1 MKILGISGGGNCAC
15 VLKDDFARLDE
26 KYLGADGIIF
36 TMPIFEKG
44 TPGAFE
50 IIRDRMA
57 GPNHDT
63 GLLEVARKIARD
75 KGTDGPDPRHFKKRF
90 ASFIGIG
97 ASDWDSHMAADFGLF
112 AISAPLTVIDT
123 LVFNW
128 SKCLLEHD
136 EMSYT
141 KLRKS
146 DFFKERQRR
155 VQGLYSAVQTAEGI
169 RGNR

>member
-128 SKCLLEHD
+128 SKASWSTTRCPTPNCANPIF
-136 EMSYT
+136 SRSARGAY
-141 KLRKS
+141 K
-146 DFFKERQRR
+146 DFIQPSKPPR
-155 VQGLYSAVQTAEGI
+155 A
-169 RGNR
+169 